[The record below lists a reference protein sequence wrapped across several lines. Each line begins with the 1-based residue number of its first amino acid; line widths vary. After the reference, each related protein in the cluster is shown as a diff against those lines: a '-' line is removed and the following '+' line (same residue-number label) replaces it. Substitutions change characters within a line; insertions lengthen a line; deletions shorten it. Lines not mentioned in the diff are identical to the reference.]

1 MLDPLRDAEHNG
13 LKAVNPGK
21 PEKLCGMNNALTTAT
36 TWGRLLDLGV
46 ETLIV
51 WIAALAVMLC
61 IAAYVVQKV
70 RAQAVQKEPTAGEM
84 LSNFRELHSQGVL
97 DDAEYRTIK
106 TALTARLS
114 EELKDNDQKG

>member
-1 MLDPLRDAEHNG
+1 MNDP
-13 LKAVNPGK
+13 
-21 PEKLCGMNNALTTAT
+21 LTTAT
-36 TWGRLLDLGV
+36 TWGRLLDSGV
-46 ETLIV
+46 ETLII

-61 IAAYVVQKV
+61 VAAYVIQKV
-70 RAQAVQKEPTAGEM
+70 RAQTVQKEPIAGEM

-114 EELKDNDQKG
+114 AELKDTDQKG

>member
-1 MLDPLRDAEHNG
+1 
-13 LKAVNPGK
+13 
-21 PEKLCGMNNALTTAT
+21 MNNALTTAT

-46 ETLIV
+46 EALII

-61 IAAYVVQKV
+61 IAAYVIQKV
-70 RAQAVQKEPTAGEM
+70 RSQTVQKEPIAGEL
-84 LSNFRELHSQGVL
+84 LSNFRELHRQGVL